1 VITTKIKVKPH
12 LAEYLYGKYNNCDSR
27 CPINL
32 PESDDLYHLM
42 WQLMKKRPKNA
53 TPVDEGNLCLN
64 LEEKHKGKD
73 PSVYNFLD
81 AGSAQIIESKIE
93 ALFFLE
99 LHQRTDENRRDGFPI
114 TTQQVVYMMLCEY
127 GIESITEDALIKND
141 YRWQAKVRRNKRR
154 RGYNRNS

>member
-1 VITTKIKVKPH
+1 MITTKIKVKPH

-27 CPINL
+27 TPVNL
-32 PESDDLYHLM
+32 PESDDLYHMM
-42 WQLMKKRPKNA
+42 WKLMKKRPKNA
-53 TPVDEGNLCLN
+53 TPVDEGNLWLVLN
-64 LEEKHKGKD
+64 EKHKGKD
-73 PSVYNFLD
+73 PESYNFLD
-81 AGSAQIIESKIE
+81 QSSVGLFACRIE

-99 LHQRTDENRRDGFPI
+99 LHQRTDENRRDGFPV
-114 TTQQVVYMMLCEY
+114 TTQKVVYMMLCEY